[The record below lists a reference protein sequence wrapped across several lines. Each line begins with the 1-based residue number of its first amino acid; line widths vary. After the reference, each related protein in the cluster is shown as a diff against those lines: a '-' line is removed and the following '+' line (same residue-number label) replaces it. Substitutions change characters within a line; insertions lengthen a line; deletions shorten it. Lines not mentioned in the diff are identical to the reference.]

1 MRCPWLSQL
10 ETAFQTTLEDI
21 KGRLAAAACILTAAR
36 ACLSPWLQL
45 VAAFRATL
53 EEIQD
58 ASLLLHVVDVSHPNA
73 PAQVRVFK
81 RLFAWYDLCCEVLL
95 TLLLLLLLLL
105 PLLLLLLRC
114 CCRCCC
120 CCCGAAAAAAAAA
133 AVLLPLLLLLL
144 HLVDVSH
151 PNAPAQVRPRPAGLS
166 RYNKHRI
173 ISPTAQQIDA
183 VNRVLEELGVQ
194 NIPTLNVWNKVRG

>member
-73 PAQVRVFK
+73 PAQVR
-81 RLFAWYDLCCEVLL
+81 
-95 TLLLLLLLLL
+95 
-105 PLLLLLLRC
+105 
-114 CCRCCC
+114 
-120 CCCGAAAAAAAAA
+120 
-133 AVLLPLLLLLL
+133 
-144 HLVDVSH
+144 
-151 PNAPAQVRPRPAGLS
+151 PRPAGLS